1 MSNLFSAPHFLFRSA
16 AAVIHWKNIK
26 LNQEQLYAMKRGA
39 LGQMQKSNKYRKTKT
54 KNFQAKKKKKEKK
67 KCVNENKAQK
77 TLILRVG

>member
-54 KNFQAKKKKKEKK
+54 KNFQAKKKKKKK
-67 KCVNENKAQK
+67 KKKNASTKIRRK
-77 TLILRVG
+77 KL